1 MSNDQLEPKCSIKL
15 GTPNPVSFHEVVI
28 PDSIEL
34 DLELRTAAQIDVLE
48 YDEAKY
54 GDAAAIEDFIRDRFY
69 ALLVQSLKKTKNG
82 SLMRGGN
89 PGKYLASLVKDELAT
104 YGIMAEVETFAFALT
119 EDSEKRLK
127 EAMEDARPYLTGE
140 TDSTDRLYSNF
151 LDQSTFLGP
160 SDYKSDCVPPP
171 PFLFDPSKG
180 PMQIFQDK
188 SGNDL
193 NAILERERET
203 QQKMMN
209 MGAGD
214 KFCRNCGAKRMKD
227 AKFCTECGNA
237 FT

>member
-15 GTPNPVSFHEVVI
+15 GTPNPVTFHEVVI
-28 PDSIEL
+28 PGSVEL

-69 ALLVQSLKKTKNG
+69 ALLVQSLKKTNKG

-89 PGKYLASLVKDELAT
+89 PGKYLASLVEDELAT
-104 YGIMAEVETFAFALT
+104 YGITAKMETIGFALT

-140 TDSTDRLYSNF
+140 TDSTDRPYSNF

-171 PFLFDPSKG
+171 PFIFDPSKAS
-180 PMQIFQDK
+180 MQ
-188 SGNDL
+188 
-193 NAILERERET
+193 
-203 QQKMMN
+203 
-209 MGAGD
+209 MGIQD

>member
-15 GTPNPVSFHEVVI
+15 GTPNPVTFHEVVV
-28 PDSIEL
+28 PNNVEL

-54 GDAAAIEDFIRDRFY
+54 GDAAALEDFIRDRFY
-69 ALLVQSLKKTKNG
+69 ALLVQSLKKTNKG

-89 PGKYLASLVKDELAT
+89 PDKYLASLIKDELVT
-104 YGIMAEVETFAFALT
+104 YGITAEVETFAFALT

-140 TDSTDRLYSNF
+140 TDSTDRPYSNF
-151 LDQSTFLGP
+151 PDQSTFLGP

-180 PMQIFQDK
+180 AMQ
-188 SGNDL
+188 
-193 NAILERERET
+193 
-203 QQKMMN
+203 
-209 MGAGD
+209 MGIQD
-214 KFCRNCGAKRMKD
+214 KFCRNCGAKRMND